1 MITVIIS
8 ARNPIPESTLERN
21 IRKTVGSPLELFMI
35 NNASGENGLAAVYN
49 FGASQSQGDIL
60 VFMHDDAFFMNEN
73 WGPVLES
80 LFAQDPA
87 LGIVGVAGSQ
97 YIYNNQCS
105 WTAAGRPFI
114 KGRIIHDL
122 QNGDFFATMFSPQKE
137 DAQVVA
143 CSGVFFAVRRTL
155 LTQFGFDEKTF
166 DSFYFHELDF
176 CMQAGKQWKIMVTGD
191 IVVKHRSIGTYDKQW
206 QHYGDLF
213 LKKWAAQLPAS
224 CADTVPDP
232 DPAKSVGATRA
243 HLKGKIEQRTIA

>member
-1 MITVIIS
+1 MITVVIS

-21 IRKTVGSPLELFMI
+21 IKKTIGSELELFMI
-35 NNASGENGLAAVYN
+35 NNSNGESGLAAVYN
-49 FGASQSQGDIL
+49 FGAGRSHGDIL
-60 VFMHDDAFFMNEN
+60 VFMHDDVFFMNEK

-80 LFAQDPA
+80 LFAQDPS

-97 YIYNNQCS
+97 YIYNNHCS

-114 KGRIIHDL
+114 KGRIVHDL

-137 DAQVVA
+137 SAQVAA

-166 DSFYFHELDF
+166 DSFYFHDLDF
-176 CMQAGKQWKIMVTGD
+176 CMQARRQWKIMVTGD
-191 IVVKHRSIGTYDKQW
+191 IVVKHRSTGTYNKQW
-206 QHYGDLF
+206 QHYGELF
-213 LKKWAAQLPAS
+213 LKKWAPELPAS

-232 DPAKSVGATRA
+232 ANCVNATSV
-243 HLKGKIEQRTIA
+243 HLKGKVEQRTIA

>member
-21 IRKTVGSPLELFMI
+21 IRKTIGSELELFMI
-35 NNASGENGLAAVYN
+35 NNASGDNGLAAVYN
-49 FGASQSQGDIL
+49 FGASQSHGDIL
-60 VFMHDDAFFMNEN
+60 VFMHDDAFFMTEN
-73 WGPVLES
+73 WGPILES
-80 LFAQDPA
+80 LFAQDPS

-97 YIYNNQCS
+97 YIFNNHCS
-105 WTAAGRPFI
+105 LTAAGRPFI

-137 DAQVVA
+137 SAQVAA
-143 CSGVFFAVRRTL
+143 CNGLFFAVRRTL

-166 DSFYFHELDF
+166 DSFYFHDLDF
-176 CMQAGKQWKIMVTGD
+176 CMQARRQWKIMVTGD
-191 IVVKHRSIGTYDKQW
+191 IVVKHRSTGTYNKQW
-206 QHYGDLF
+206 QHYGDIF
-213 LKKWAAQLPAS
+213 LKKWASELPAS

-232 DPAKSVGATRA
+232 ANIINATQA